1 MDYNAINNE
10 AAKLYGEDI
19 IENNTEDN
27 KTSPNNK
34 YKKMFV
40 ILLVINI
47 IVLLIVLINDLY
59 VPSYEKP
66 IKESIKLI
74 NKRNADLNE
83 YYKYMNPF
91 QKFELNSSYYSDYI
105 GNYPPEEYF
114 KMNISSLEKHFGKN
128 YKVTYDIVLI
138 EEVDIEYFDSKST
151 IVSELPD
158 LELTKAYK
166 LHILISTSGNNNKDT
181 DILETHVLKVNDQWI
196 LEFMITPRNVLSSL
210 PLYGLYSD

>member
-1 MDYNAINNE
+1 MESI
-10 AAKLYGEDI
+10 LRQ
-19 IENNTEDN
+19 T
-27 KTSPNNK
+27 KTSSNNK
-34 YKKMFV
+34 YKKMFI

-47 IVLLIVLINDLY
+47 VVLLIVLIKVLY

-66 IKESIKLI
+66 IIESIKLV
-74 NKRNADLNE
+74 NERNADLNE

-138 EEVDIEYFDSKST
+138 EEVDIEYFDSYYT

-166 LHILISTSGNNNKDT
+166 LHILISISGKNNKDT

-196 LEFMITPRNVLSSL
+196 LEFMITPRNVLSIL
-210 PLYGLYSD
+210 PLYGLYSDWENQSDFL